1 MSKQLSPNTQE
12 IFILIDERLMAA
24 KNPKRSR
31 HPRYFIV
38 AAYSSKMKAEE
49 AADGY
54 LDALSFAPKGGSGQG
69 WKQGKLTG
77 EISKTTTSGK
87 TNEKYG
93 EVYATYRDDDAVLG
107 HLRILKVNINRPPED
122 EIDYMTAEH
131 FAGEMKSLVQT
142 YVELRYPDDEEMQT
156 ALFENITSGKP
167 SVSLEEIRDYVNARS
182 AWYAESFGAEW
193 SWESKTQARI
203 KRMLNKEFDLKNKI
217 SALDV
222 KVAAYGGPYLCQVI
236 VHGYP
241 NLFSRKEEMDLEKE
255 MRVFL
260 RENTDFKEIDVTV
273 VSTES
278 FGSEAESTYYLVT
291 FEVRDGERE
300 YLHRSIYPADAKDMS
315 DKELIAEEWAE
326 ENPEDDD
333 YKGFHWVYGEIL
345 VRVYSKKPMD
355 GKTRKIFNEYGLYA
369 ETFNAPYAGA
379 GALMDITKDTSLGNF
394 TSKELTESSAIHGD
408 FDHASLNYSGHQNI
422 EARAESFSAETS
434 KNALVLGTVAGEPA
448 MMVFIQG
455 KEDDN
460 GFTTGRI
467 IGCDSEEEV
476 IEEAEKIRD
485 AVGLERL
492 KKSTQSWE
500 RNVKSHADTFGA
512 EKRDGRDMTLEE
524 IEETYGDGRLC
535 DLCFEGTF
543 ERGTHDDGST
553 YYRCW
558 KCKQFEAESF
568 SAPLTFKQWA
578 DDEMREPSHQGGN
591 TPFESWVDEEIHS
604 HGDIPLKRWG
614 DEEES
619 ESEHQHSE
627 SFNATKGIDTFA
639 EPFEDLDDFYSGTKG
654 AVKFVGLGVLVSV
667 GIWMTKNK
675 LLK

>member
-182 AWYAESFGAEW
+182 AWYAESFG
-193 SWESKTQARI
+193 
-203 KRMLNKEFDLKNKI
+203 
-217 SALDV
+217 
-222 KVAAYGGPYLCQVI
+222 
-236 VHGYP
+236 
-241 NLFSRKEEMDLEKE
+241 
-255 MRVFL
+255 
-260 RENTDFKEIDVTV
+260 
-273 VSTES
+273 
-278 FGSEAESTYYLVT
+278 SEAESTYYLVT

-300 YLHRSIYPADAKDMS
+300 YLHRSIYSADAKDMS
-315 DKELIAEEWAE
+315 DKELIAEEWGE
-326 ENPEDDD
+326 ENPQDDD
-333 YKGFHWVYGEIL
+333 YKGFHWVYDEIL

-500 RNVKSHADTFGA
+500 RNVKSHAESFGA
-512 EKRDGRDMTLEE
+512 EYTPLQTDTLICGQCDEPMERHHNAKWLENDYVCRACNHGYRFDGIWDYTWDDVPLEE
-524 IEETYGDGRLC
+524 RVA
-535 DLCFEGTF
+535 
-543 ERGTHDDGST
+543 
-553 YYRCW
+553 W
-558 KCKQFEAESF
+558 FEAESF
-568 SAPLTFKQWA
+568 SQWSQ
-578 DDEMREPSHQGGN
+578 DEMNEPSHKGRKME
-591 TPFESWVDEEIHS
+591 FDDWLDEEIES
-604 HGDIPLKRWG
+604 HGDIPLSEWG
-614 DEEES
+614 YEEEHD
-619 ESEHQHSE
+619 EPEHQHSE

>member
-182 AWYAESFGAEW
+182 AWYAESF
-193 SWESKTQARI
+193 
-203 KRMLNKEFDLKNKI
+203 
-217 SALDV
+217 
-222 KVAAYGGPYLCQVI
+222 
-236 VHGYP
+236 
-241 NLFSRKEEMDLEKE
+241 
-255 MRVFL
+255 
-260 RENTDFKEIDVTV
+260 
-273 VSTES
+273 
-278 FGSEAESTYYLVT
+278 
-291 FEVRDGERE
+291 
-300 YLHRSIYPADAKDMS
+300 
-315 DKELIAEEWAE
+315 
-326 ENPEDDD
+326 
-333 YKGFHWVYGEIL
+333 
-345 VRVYSKKPMD
+345 
-355 GKTRKIFNEYGLYA
+355 
-369 ETFNAPYAGA
+369 NAPYAGA

-408 FDHASLNYSGHQNI
+408 FDHASLNYSGHQNL

-434 KNALVLGTVAGEPA
+434 QNALVLGTLEGEPA
-448 MMVFIQG
+448 MLMFIQG
-455 KEDDN
+455 KEDGD

-476 IEEAEKIRD
+476 IEEAEKFRD
-485 AVGLERL
+485 AVGLDRL
-492 KKSTQSWE
+492 KKSQQSWKK
-500 RNVKSHADTFGA
+500 NMSHAESFEA
-512 EKRDGRDMTLEE
+512 EDNKCCRTLKDLLE
-524 IEETYGDGRLC
+524 IIDPLH
-535 DLCFEGTF
+535 
-543 ERGTHDDGST
+543 ERGDALVDIHRDWRPEMQQWLVRLKEEYTDWECPDEFWDE
-553 YYRCW
+553 YYG
-558 KCKQFEAESF
+558 AESF
-568 SAPLTFKQWA
+568 SQWSQ
-578 DDEMREPSHQGGN
+578 DEMNEPSHKGRKME
-591 TPFESWVDEEIHS
+591 FDDWLDEEIES
-604 HGDIPLKRWG
+604 HGDIPLSEWG
-614 DEEES
+614 YEEEHD
-619 ESEHQHSE
+619 EPEHQHSE
-627 SFNATKGIDTFA
+627 SFNATRGIDTFA